1 MFDWLNSISGFFET
15 IWQFV
20 QNLIGSL
27 ITGIGILASS
37 TSLPLA
43 MIRFMPAIIGAS
55 ISIVMVVGVVKFVV
69 GR

>member
-1 MFDWLNSISGFFET
+1 MFDWLNSISGFFAT

-20 QNLIGSL
+20 QNLIESL